1 MSTSQSKPIPWDSLP
16 MDEQIALRE
25 RFGHY
30 LDNLPP
36 TCSLETK
43 IARFQY
49 WLEEHGIRYT
59 D

>member
-1 MSTSQSKPIPWDSLP
+1 MNTASSDLIPWESLP
-16 MDEQIALRE
+16 PDEQIALRE
-25 RFGHY
+25 RFGYY

-49 WLEEHGIRYT
+49 WLEEQGITYT